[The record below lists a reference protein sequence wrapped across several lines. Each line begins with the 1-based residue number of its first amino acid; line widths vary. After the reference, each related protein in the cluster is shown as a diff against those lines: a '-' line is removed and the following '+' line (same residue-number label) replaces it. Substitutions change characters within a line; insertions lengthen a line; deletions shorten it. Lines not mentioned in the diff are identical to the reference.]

1 MPTYAYKALTESGH
15 PVSGVVEADS
25 VDQANAK
32 LLAMG
37 YIPSKITRDTGVG
50 AGFSLK
56 PGRKVKVPDLVLFT
70 KQFRTLFKAGVP
82 IVSLLQILE
91 NQTPNEKLKKV
102 CVEISKDIK
111 QGLSLNEAFG
121 RHKQVFSPL
130 YVSMIY
136 AGESSGSLP
145 EVLDRLIYIL
155 SHEHKIKS
163 DIKSAMVYPVIVLIA
178 LVGAFFV
185 LLNFVVPVFA
195 RIFLSAGLD
204 LPLPTRICIWLNA
217 FMRGNWVILTLLS
230 AMTVVG
236 LIAYV
241 KTENGRRRK
250 DALKLKAPLL
260 GPLYLKAAMSRFSSI
275 FAILITSGVSILESL
290 KILSGTL
297 GNAAIAR
304 EFDRLRERL
313 VEGRGIA
320 KPLQTSKFF
329 TPMVINMIA
338 IGEESGNLDEML
350 RDISMHYDDEVEY
363 AVERMAAAIT
373 PILTVGLA
381 GIVLFFAMSIFLP
394 LFDLTKM
401 AQSGF

>member
-70 KQFRTLFKAGVP
+70 KQFRTLFKVGVP

-236 LIAYV
+236 LIAYL
-241 KTENGRRRK
+241 KTESGRLRK

-290 KILSGTL
+290 KILSGAL